1 MTTKITDYTNSTKN
15 LEAKIFEMTSKSE
28 KCSICRHLV
37 EDELLQTMNSVTLTS
52 LREDTIQRVN
62 VIPSLQVRNF
72 IPRDEISSYLK
83 INGTV
88 PDNQI
93 NPEMGTNS
101 TEFKIHIE
109 NKLNL
114 NLPTGIKLS
123 TNNSLKLGNYVPI
136 KTNEN
141 FTPDENLGAAEYYE
155 YLMKTVNFLYN
166 MSSGFRDP
174 K

>member
-1 MTTKITDYTNSTKN
+1 
-15 LEAKIFEMTSKSE
+15 MTSKSE

-72 IPRDEISSYLK
+72 IPREEISSYLK
-83 INGTV
+83 INGTL

-93 NPEMGTNS
+93 YPEIGTIS

-114 NLPTGIKLS
+114 PDGIKLS
-123 TNNSLKLGNYVPI
+123 TNNSVRFGNFFI
-136 KTNEN
+136 
-141 FTPDENLGAAEYYE
+141 
-155 YLMKTVNFLYN
+155 
-166 MSSGFRDP
+166 
-174 K
+174 